1 MKVGKRQN
9 RSGFTLIEAIV
20 ASLILCASIMALG
33 AISTRS
39 LVGTRLNRQYEKAAS
54 LAQRQ
59 LQTIYYI
66 GIDDFLEGQ
75 ETEGDFQTSQPVYH
89 WEFSAE
95 RVGIGNLYQAKVS
108 VSWIE
113 RKHQYSVDL
122 ETRLNGSG
130 EAELEQ
136 EQEPE
141 Q

>member
-66 GIDDFLEGQ
+66 GIDGLM
-75 ETEGDFQTSQPVYH
+75 
-89 WEFSAE
+89 
-95 RVGIGNLYQAKVS
+95 
-108 VSWIE
+108 
-113 RKHQYSVDL
+113 
-122 ETRLNGSG
+122 LNN
-130 EAELEQ
+130 
-136 EQEPE
+136 
-141 Q
+141 